1 MIKPLSIK
9 KEFFADNEAE
19 ALNFVDD
26 KRDGVDGEFIIAQ
39 QVNHKSNKNGDYWRV
54 LLTYRYNTAAGIQE
68 SGGDGDEEAVNDDN
82 YRDINDTANAQ
93 DTQTT
98 EDED

>member
-26 KRDGVDGEFIIAQ
+26 KRDGTDGEFIIAQ

-68 SGGDGDEEAVNDDN
+68 SGGDGDEEAVIDTVGNTVDN
-82 YRDINDTANAQ
+82 TQ
-93 DTQTT
+93 DTQTM
-98 EDED
+98 EEE